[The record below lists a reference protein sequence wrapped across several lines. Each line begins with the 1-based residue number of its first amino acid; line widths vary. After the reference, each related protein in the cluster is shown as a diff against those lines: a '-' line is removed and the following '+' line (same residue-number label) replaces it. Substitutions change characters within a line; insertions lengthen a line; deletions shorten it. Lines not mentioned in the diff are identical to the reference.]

1 MVHGDVLLAS
11 SFVSYVGP
19 FNKSFRDMIINDNFL
34 KFFKDND
41 IPMSPKCDPLDI
53 LCDAAE
59 VAQWNNEKLPSDRVS
74 TENGAILTNSDRYS
88 LIIDPQL
95 QGITWLKERE
105 KTNDLRVTRLSN
117 PKMVKILE
125 AAIEAGNPV
134 MIENLENNIDAVIQP
149 VYARAIIKRGK
160 SKYIK
165 MGDKELSL
173 HNDFNLYLHTKLQ
186 SPHYPPEIQAE
197 CTLINFTVTESGLED
212 QLLAL
217 VVKKERPDLAAQKDQ
232 LIQDLNGYKIKLSN
246 LQASLL
252 KQLADQKG
260 DILDDIALIESLED
274 AKKVSTET
282 TEKVAIAE
290 VIQAQILETS
300 EQYRPAANR
309 GALVFFLMNELNK
322 IHSFYRFSLD
332 SFVIVVNRAID
343 IVADRLNPKKQKKLD
358 EDGEEKAEGEEGAE
372 AEAEAEEEE
381 EEEEEQE
388 MTPRTL
394 AKRVEMILES
404 ITFEGFSYTRRG
416 TFEAHK
422 LVVATM
428 LTLRIN
434 VRKGLIKENEVVAL
448 IKKEVAL
455 EPPPMPD
462 NLGKFIPEAIWPAVN
477 GLQSVK
483 LFENLVS
490 SMESESLQWKKWYG
504 DEKAELA
511 ELPKSFKDISLFHRI
526 LLLRALRPDRLNG
539 ALTQYVTESL
549 GIDYIEQPSFDM
561 QIVYDE
567 MSVKTPAFFVLF
579 PGVDPT
585 NDVERV
591 GAKYGKKAD
600 DQTFTNISMG
610 QGQEQ
615 IALNALKSA
624 ATNGN
629 WLMIQNVH
637 LMTDWMR
644 EFERALEVAVDE
656 DPHVDFR
663 CFISSEPPGLP
674 QQEIIPES
682 ILQNS
687 IKVSNQAPQDL
698 KANLRRAMSKF
709 DEEYY
714 EKAKTHKYVEFKAII
729 FGLIMF
735 HALILGRRKFGSQG
749 WSKFYSFNDG
759 DLTICGDVLHN
770 YLAKYEKVPY

>member
-1 MVHGDVLLAS
+1 
-11 SFVSYVGP
+11 
-19 FNKSFRDMIINDNFL
+19 
-34 KFFKDND
+34 
-41 IPMSPKCDPLDI
+41 
-53 LCDAAE
+53 
-59 VAQWNNEKLPSDRVS
+59 
-74 TENGAILTNSDRYS
+74 
-88 LIIDPQL
+88 
-95 QGITWLKERE
+95 
-105 KTNDLRVTRLSN
+105 
-117 PKMVKILE
+117 
-125 AAIEAGNPV
+125 
-134 MIENLENNIDAVIQP
+134 
-149 VYARAIIKRGK
+149 
-160 SKYIK
+160 
-165 MGDKELSL
+165 
-173 HNDFNLYLHTKLQ
+173 
-186 SPHYPPEIQAE
+186 
-197 CTLINFTVTESGLED
+197 
-212 QLLAL
+212 
-217 VVKKERPDLAAQKDQ
+217 
-232 LIQDLNGYKIKLSN
+232 
-246 LQASLL
+246 
-252 KQLADQKG
+252 
-260 DILDDIALIESLED
+260 
-274 AKKVSTET
+274 
-282 TEKVAIAE
+282 
-290 VIQAQILETS
+290 
-300 EQYRPAANR
+300 
-309 GALVFFLMNELNK
+309 
-322 IHSFYRFSLD
+322 
-332 SFVIVVNRAID
+332 
-343 IVADRLNPKKQKKLD
+343 
-358 EDGEEKAEGEEGAE
+358 
-372 AEAEAEEEE
+372 
-381 EEEEEQE
+381 

-644 EFERALEVAVDE
+644 EFERALEVAVDD

-674 QQEIIPES
+674 QMEIIPES

>member
-1 MVHGDVLLAS
+1 M
-11 SFVSYVGP
+11 
-19 FNKSFRDMIINDNFL
+19 
-34 KFFKDND
+34 
-41 IPMSPKCDPLDI
+41 
-53 LCDAAE
+53 
-59 VAQWNNEKLPSDRVS
+59 
-74 TENGAILTNSDRYS
+74 
-88 LIIDPQL
+88 
-95 QGITWLKERE
+95 
-105 KTNDLRVTRLSN
+105 
-117 PKMVKILE
+117 
-125 AAIEAGNPV
+125 
-134 MIENLENNIDAVIQP
+134 
-149 VYARAIIKRGK
+149 
-160 SKYIK
+160 
-165 MGDKELSL
+165 
-173 HNDFNLYLHTKLQ
+173 
-186 SPHYPPEIQAE
+186 
-197 CTLINFTVTESGLED
+197 
-212 QLLAL
+212 
-217 VVKKERPDLAAQKDQ
+217 
-232 LIQDLNGYKIKLSN
+232 NGYKIKLSN

-252 KQLADQKG
+252 KQLAEQKG

-274 AKKVSTET
+274 AKKVSNET
-282 TEKVAIAE
+282 SEKVAVAE

-343 IVADRLNPKKQKKLD
+343 IVADRLNPKKQKAL
-358 EDGEEKAEGEEGAE
+358 EAAAAGEGEGEAKPEGEEGEE
-372 AEAEAEEEE
+372 AAAEAEEEE
-381 EEEEEQE
+381 EEEEEAE

-416 TFEAHK
+416 TFEDHK
-422 LVVATM
+422 IVVATM

-434 VRKGLIKENEVVAL
+434 VRKQLIKQDEVTAL

-455 EPPPMPD
+455 DPPPMPD
-462 NLGKFIPEAIWPAVN
+462 QLAKFIPEAIWPAII

-490 SMESESLQWKKWYG
+490 SMEAENLQWKKWYG

-549 GIDYIEQPSFDM
+549 GIEYIEQPSFNM

-567 MSVKTPAFFVLF
+567 MTLKTPAFFVLF

-585 NDVERV
+585 PDVERV
-591 GAKYGKKAD
+591 GAKYGKVDTDKS
-600 DQTFTNISMG
+600 FTNISMG

-615 IALNALKSA
+615 IALNALKDA
-624 ATNGN
+624 AKAGN

-644 EFERALEVAVDE
+644 DFERALEVAVE
-656 DPHVDFR
+656 DDCHPDFR
-663 CFISSEPPGLP
+663 CFISSEKPPMP
-674 QQEIIPES
+674 HQEIIPES

-698 KANLRRAMSKF
+698 KANLRRAISKF
-709 DEEYY
+709 DEDYY
-714 EKAKTHKYVEFKAII
+714 AKAEPSMYNEFKALI
-729 FGLIMF
+729 FGLVMF
-735 HALILGRRKFGSQG
+735 HSLILGRRKFGSQG

-770 YLAKYEKVPY
+770 YLSKYSVVPY

>member
-1 MVHGDVLLAS
+1 
-11 SFVSYVGP
+11 
-19 FNKSFRDMIINDNFL
+19 
-34 KFFKDND
+34 
-41 IPMSPKCDPLDI
+41 
-53 LCDAAE
+53 
-59 VAQWNNEKLPSDRVS
+59 
-74 TENGAILTNSDRYS
+74 
-88 LIIDPQL
+88 
-95 QGITWLKERE
+95 
-105 KTNDLRVTRLSN
+105 
-117 PKMVKILE
+117 
-125 AAIEAGNPV
+125 
-134 MIENLENNIDAVIQP
+134 
-149 VYARAIIKRGK
+149 
-160 SKYIK
+160 
-165 MGDKELSL
+165 
-173 HNDFNLYLHTKLQ
+173 
-186 SPHYPPEIQAE
+186 
-197 CTLINFTVTESGLED
+197 
-212 QLLAL
+212 
-217 VVKKERPDLAAQKDQ
+217 
-232 LIQDLNGYKIKLSN
+232 
-246 LQASLL
+246 
-252 KQLADQKG
+252 
-260 DILDDIALIESLED
+260 
-274 AKKVSTET
+274 
-282 TEKVAIAE
+282 
-290 VIQAQILETS
+290 
-300 EQYRPAANR
+300 
-309 GALVFFLMNELNK
+309 
-322 IHSFYRFSLD
+322 
-332 SFVIVVNRAID
+332 
-343 IVADRLNPKKQKKLD
+343 
-358 EDGEEKAEGEEGAE
+358 
-372 AEAEAEEEE
+372 
-381 EEEEEQE
+381 

-644 EFERALEVAVDE
+644 EFERALEVAVDD

>member
-1 MVHGDVLLAS
+1 
-11 SFVSYVGP
+11 
-19 FNKSFRDMIINDNFL
+19 
-34 KFFKDND
+34 
-41 IPMSPKCDPLDI
+41 
-53 LCDAAE
+53 
-59 VAQWNNEKLPSDRVS
+59 
-74 TENGAILTNSDRYS
+74 
-88 LIIDPQL
+88 
-95 QGITWLKERE
+95 
-105 KTNDLRVTRLSN
+105 
-117 PKMVKILE
+117 
-125 AAIEAGNPV
+125 
-134 MIENLENNIDAVIQP
+134 
-149 VYARAIIKRGK
+149 
-160 SKYIK
+160 
-165 MGDKELSL
+165 
-173 HNDFNLYLHTKLQ
+173 
-186 SPHYPPEIQAE
+186 
-197 CTLINFTVTESGLED
+197 
-212 QLLAL
+212 
-217 VVKKERPDLAAQKDQ
+217 
-232 LIQDLNGYKIKLSN
+232 
-246 LQASLL
+246 
-252 KQLADQKG
+252 
-260 DILDDIALIESLED
+260 
-274 AKKVSTET
+274 
-282 TEKVAIAE
+282 
-290 VIQAQILETS
+290 
-300 EQYRPAANR
+300 
-309 GALVFFLMNELNK
+309 
-322 IHSFYRFSLD
+322 
-332 SFVIVVNRAID
+332 
-343 IVADRLNPKKQKKLD
+343 
-358 EDGEEKAEGEEGAE
+358 
-372 AEAEAEEEE
+372 
-381 EEEEEQE
+381 

-422 LVVATM
+422 LVVSTM

-644 EFERALEVAVDE
+644 EFERALEVAVDD

-674 QQEIIPES
+674 QMEIIPES